1 MPTEVTNAV
10 FKAPWGN
17 TLILMTTLGCV
28 ILIGIP
34 LLGLFTGPR
43 GNWFWT
49 TSMIIMPLII
59 LLGTAF
65 FSVRGYQVENETLY
79 VQRLGWKSAIALDQ
93 LTSVEIDP
101 AAMDQSIR
109 TWGNGGLFGFTGHFR
124 NRKLG
129 KYQAY
134 ATDFKQSVVL
144 RFRDRT
150 LVVTPADPKQ
160 FVQMLQPQIQAS

>member
-1 MPTEVTNAV
+1 MAAETTDAV

-17 TLILMTTLGCV
+17 VLILMTTLGCV

-34 LLGLFTGPR
+34 LIGLFSGPR
-43 GNWFWT
+43 SSLIWIA
-49 TSMIIMPLII
+49 SMIVMPLAI
-59 LLGTAF
+59 LLGTAI
-65 FSVRGYQVENETLY
+65 FSVQGYQVANETLY

-101 AAMDQSIR
+101 TAMDQSIR

-134 ATDFKQSVVL
+134 ATDFKQSVIL

-150 LVVTPADPKQ
+150 VVVTPADPER
-160 FVQMLQPQIQAS
+160 FVQTLQQKIQA